1 LERNVLLNGVS
12 FKAKGDQESNPTT
25 KSRKVRLSLMSTFFY
40 IPYLKIEQRRKTNT
54 QPRDA
59 STATGDTA
67 AESVRNLLKKNP
79 KYSKRIN
86 YDALKDL
93 FVQSGGLPSMAANMT
108 TGDDDKDD
116 ADLYTMDD
124 DKDDDGEEG
133 VLTMPTVIVEDEPGT
148 VILTPVKESATAKF
162 RSKKGVL
169 AFGEADMDDEGS
181 DDDKDDDDDD
191 DGRGTGW
198 EDAYEQE
205 V

>member
-1 LERNVLLNGVS
+1 M
-12 FKAKGDQESNPTT
+12 
-25 KSRKVRLSLMSTFFY
+25 SRELA
-40 IPYLKIEQRRKTNT
+40 LKIEQRRKTNT
-54 QPRDA
+54 RPRDA

-116 ADLYTMDD
+116 EDLYTMDD
-124 DKDDDGEEG
+124 DKNDGEG
-133 VLTMPTVIVEDEPGT
+133 GLMPTVIVEDEPGT
-148 VILTPVKESATAKF
+148 VVLTPMKETEKP
-162 RSKKGVL
+162 RKKGIL
-169 AFGEADMDDEGS
+169 ALEDADIDDEGS
-181 DDDKDDDDDD
+181 DDDKDDDDD
-191 DGRGTGW
+191 GRGW

>member
-1 LERNVLLNGVS
+1 M
-12 FKAKGDQESNPTT
+12 
-25 KSRKVRLSLMSTFFY
+25 SLFSL
-40 IPYLKIEQRRKTNT
+40 YLKIEQRRKTNT

-116 ADLYTMDD
+116 EDLYTMDD
-124 DKDDDGEEG
+124 DKSDGGG
-133 VLTMPTVIVEDEPGT
+133 VLMPTVIVEDEPGT
-148 VILTPVKESATAKF
+148 VVLTPVKESAKP
-162 RSKKGVL
+162 RKKGVL
-169 AFGEADMDDEGS
+169 ALEDDADMDDEGS

-191 DGRGTGW
+191 GRGW

>member
-1 LERNVLLNGVS
+1 MKPREIKNRHQQPRAGRFVS
-12 FKAKGDQESNPTT
+12 RSCH
-25 KSRKVRLSLMSTFFY
+25 FF
-40 IPYLKIEQRRKTNT
+40 PLTLKIEQRRKTNT
-54 QPRDA
+54 TPRDA

-116 ADLYTMDD
+116 ADLYSMDD
-124 DKDDDGEEG
+124 DKNDGEG
-133 VLTMPTVIVEDEPGT
+133 VLMPTVIVEDEPDA
-148 VILTPVKESATAKF
+148 VLLTPMKESAKP
-162 RSKKGVL
+162 RKKGIL
-169 AFGEADMDDEGS
+169 ALEDADVDDEDS
-181 DDDKDDDDDD
+181 DDDKDGD
-191 DGRGTGW
+191 DGIGW

-205 V
+205 I

>member
-1 LERNVLLNGVS
+1 
-12 FKAKGDQESNPTT
+12 
-25 KSRKVRLSLMSTFFY
+25 MSYFF
-40 IPYLKIEQRRKTNT
+40 PLYLKIAQRRKTNT
-54 QPRDA
+54 RPRDA

-124 DKDDDGEEG
+124 DKNDGEG
-133 VLTMPTVIVEDEPGT
+133 VHMPTVIVEDDPGT
-148 VILTPVKESATAKF
+148 VVLSPVKDSGSAKP
-162 RSKKGVL
+162 RKKGVL
-169 AFGEADMDDEGS
+169 ALEDDADLDEEGS
-181 DDDKDDDDDD
+181 DEDKDDDDDD
-191 DGRGTGW
+191 GRGW